1 MKYWRSL
8 DNAAKIFPSASSGHD
23 TNVFRFYCELNE
35 KVEHKYLQ
43 EAVDK
48 VIDEFPIFRSVMKK
62 GVFWYY
68 LEDSLIKPIVEKEN
82 KYPCRKIYDADV
94 KKLLFRV
101 YYYEKRINLE
111 VYHVLTDGT
120 GAQEFLKEIVSNYLI
135 IKYKLAKENIKSN
148 FDSSNYQKA
157 DDSYKKFY
165 EKDKRKNNKSRKA
178 YKIRAPKT
186 FNREIK
192 VIEGKMSS
200 KMILNKAHSYNATVT
215 SFLVGVLLKS
225 IYEYMPVSEIN
236 KPVVISVPVNLR
248 KFFDSASARN
258 FFGVVFVSYEFSKN
272 SSELKDIVKYVDEF
286 LKKELDIDKIK
297 VRMNALIGV
306 EKNPAIRAVPLV
318 IKNIVLNI
326 AFRISEKFE
335 TSTVSNLG
343 RVCMPEV
350 FEKYIHSFGMFVATN
365 KLQAGICTYND
376 ILTVSF
382 SSCFLNA
389 DIERRFFRQLTDMDI
404 PVEINANEVSE

>member
-1 MKYWRSL
+1 
-8 DNAAKIFPSASSGHD
+8 
-23 TNVFRFYCELNE
+23 
-35 KVEHKYLQ
+35 
-43 EAVDK
+43 
-48 VIDEFPIFRSVMKK
+48 MKK

-200 KMILNKAHSYNATVT
+200 KMILNKAQSYNATVT

-258 FFGVVFVSYEFSKN
+258 FFGVVFVSYDFSKN
-272 SSELKDIVKYVDEF
+272 SSELKDIV
-286 LKKELDIDKIK
+286 
-297 VRMNALIGV
+297 
-306 EKNPAIRAVPLV
+306 
-318 IKNIVLNI
+318 
-326 AFRISEKFE
+326 
-335 TSTVSNLG
+335 
-343 RVCMPEV
+343 
-350 FEKYIHSFGMFVATN
+350 
-365 KLQAGICTYND
+365 
-376 ILTVSF
+376 
-382 SSCFLNA
+382 
-389 DIERRFFRQLTDMDI
+389 
-404 PVEINANEVSE
+404 

>member
-148 FDSSNYQKA
+148 
-157 DDSYKKFY
+157 
-165 EKDKRKNNKSRKA
+165 
-178 YKIRAPKT
+178 
-186 FNREIK
+186 
-192 VIEGKMSS
+192 
-200 KMILNKAHSYNATVT
+200 
-215 SFLVGVLLKS
+215 
-225 IYEYMPVSEIN
+225 
-236 KPVVISVPVNLR
+236 
-248 KFFDSASARN
+248 
-258 FFGVVFVSYEFSKN
+258 
-272 SSELKDIVKYVDEF
+272 
-286 LKKELDIDKIK
+286 
-297 VRMNALIGV
+297 
-306 EKNPAIRAVPLV
+306 
-318 IKNIVLNI
+318 
-326 AFRISEKFE
+326 
-335 TSTVSNLG
+335 
-343 RVCMPEV
+343 
-350 FEKYIHSFGMFVATN
+350 
-365 KLQAGICTYND
+365 
-376 ILTVSF
+376 
-382 SSCFLNA
+382 
-389 DIERRFFRQLTDMDI
+389 
-404 PVEINANEVSE
+404 